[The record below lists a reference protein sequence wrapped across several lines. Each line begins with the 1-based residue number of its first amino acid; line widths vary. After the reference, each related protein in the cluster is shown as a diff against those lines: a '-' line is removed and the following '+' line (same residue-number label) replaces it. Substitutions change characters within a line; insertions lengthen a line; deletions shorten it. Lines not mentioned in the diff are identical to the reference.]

1 MDISLGRPGYFRS
14 SATQPGPLALLGEA
28 VRDIW
33 GRRHLIRY
41 LVGADL
47 KKHGADTLFGN
58 IWWVLDPL
66 LQMLVYVI
74 LVTIIFNSKTP
85 DAPLFIFGAILPW
98 KWFASSIGDA
108 IASVSGQDQLIKQVK
123 FPKLVLPVAA
133 DIAGIF
139 QFGFGLIPLAFLLVI
154 AYPHRLSPFVLLIPA
169 VAIVQFLFTLG
180 VSFVFAASNVFFRDV
195 SNVTRHLLRLW
206 FYLSPAL
213 YSEQTIS
220 SLLNNHHIIG
230 TVLHLNPFFAILES
244 YRDVIYNGRPPDWTG
259 LGLVVAESLV
269 LLVIATWFFKRLEPA
284 FAKVL

>member
-1 MDISLGRPGYFRS
+1 MDISLERPGYFRS
-14 SATQPGPLALLGEA
+14 SATRPGPLALLAEA
-28 VRDIW
+28 ARDIW

-66 LQMLVYVI
+66 LQMIVYVI
-74 LVTIIFNSKTP
+74 LVTVIFNSKTP

-98 KWFASSIGDA
+98 KWFASSVGDA
-108 IASVSGQDQLIKQVK
+108 VASVSGQDQLIKQVK

-139 QFGFGLIPLAFLLVI
+139 QFLFGLVPLALMLLI
-154 AYPHRLSPFVLLIPA
+154 AYPHRLTPYIVLIPV
-169 VAIVQFLFTLG
+169 VAAVQFLFTLG

-195 SNVTRHLLRLW
+195 SNVMRHVLRLW

-213 YSEQTIS
+213 YSEQTIG
-220 SLLNNHHIIG
+220 SLLTNHHVIG
-230 TVLHLNPFFAILES
+230 MFLRLNPFFAILES
-244 YRDVIYNGRPPDWTG
+244 YRDVNYIGRAPDWAG
-259 LGLVVAESLV
+259 LGLVVAESLL
-269 LLVIATWFFKRLEPA
+269 LLVVATWFFKRLEPA